1 MMRYLKGRNYWLL
14 SMLLLLAMILGTCSL
29 VYAIN
34 KNQANEPET
43 KKPANTID
51 IPVVGTVEKLHEL
64 LAQSASMQKDL
75 SGSQR
80 NLAIDQSMSGGVME
94 KAAAPAQSPVAD
106 YSKSDFSATNVQVQ
120 GVDEADIVKT
130 DGSYIY
136 LLNQYQLSVV
146 KAVPAD
152 KMQLVASVKYDDKTF
167 NPRDLYVDSN
177 HLIVIGDGY
186 PNTPG
191 PVYLEKRMISPGSRY
206 NSQTCKA
213 IIYDLKNKSNLTIS
227 REIELEGYCLSTRKI
242 GSSLYLVANRNI
254 NYYRPGDPIILPVYR
269 DSATGKDFQSLSCD
283 KINYFPDCV
292 YNSYVMVAAIN
303 TDNLD
308 QKVDIKT
315 YLGNGDN
322 IYASTSNLY
331 IAVNSYPR
339 MQPLLK
345 DSAFPETSPE
355 VKTEIYRF
363 ALQGASST
371 CTGRGMVP
379 GTILNQFSMDENKG
393 YFRIATTSG
402 EMWGSG
408 DNTSKNHI
416 YVLGEDLKLAGKLE
430 NIAPGEKIYS
440 TRFMGDRAYMVTF
453 RNVDPFFVID
463 LKNPQKPQILGK
475 LKIPG
480 YSDYLHPYDEN
491 HIIGFGKDT
500 VEMKGWNNESQ
511 AFYQGLKIA
520 IFDVT
525 NVSQPVEMS
534 RVVIGDRGTDSEIL
548 NNHKA
553 LLFSKEKNL
562 MAFPVTLMELGT
574 NNTKKGFSPAYG
586 SFTFQG
592 AYIYNINLK
601 NGLQY
606 KGRISHL
613 EPADYQRSGD
623 HWYDSDKNIERVL
636 YIGNVLY
643 TVSPGGI
650 KAHSI
655 ADLKQISHL
664 ELYKSHN

>member
-1 MMRYLKGRNYWLL
+1 MRVRSNKHLFL
-14 SMLLLLAMILGTCSL
+14 SGLLLLVMIFGICGV

-34 KNQANEPET
+34 SQAEKPEVPKT
-43 KKPANTID
+43 VNKVPQL
-51 IPVVGTVEKLHEL
+51 PVVGTVEKLEEL
-64 LAQSASMQKDL
+64 LSSSAVLQEEGL
-75 SGSQR
+75 SGGR
-80 NLAIDQSMSGGVME
+80 MMAME
-94 KAAAPAQSPVAD
+94 KSVAEVAVDQAALPAPAAPTAN
-106 YSKSDFSATNVQVQ
+106 YKSDYSATNVQVQ

-136 LLNQYQLSVV
+136 TLKDKQLSIV

-152 KMQLVASVKYDDKTF
+152 KMKLVSKTSFNNNF
-167 NPRDLYVDSN
+167 NPRDIYIDAK
-177 HLIVIGDGY
+177 HLIVIGDSY
-186 PNTPG
+186 KNNPQPVNNVKKMIYPG
-191 PVYLEKRMISPGSRY
+191 PPQY
-206 NSQTCKA
+206 NPQTCKA
-213 IIYDLKNKSNLTIS
+213 IIYNIKDKTNITVS
-227 REIELEGYCLSTRKI
+227 REIELEGNCLSTRKI
-242 GSSLYLVANRNI
+242 GSSLYLVSNNGI
-254 NYYRPGDPIILPVYR
+254 PYYRPGDPIILPSYR
-269 DSATGKDFQSLSCD
+269 DSAVSKEFKSISCD

-292 YNSYVMVAAIN
+292 YRSYIIVASIN

-331 IAVNSYPR
+331 IALTSYPH
-339 MQPLLK
+339 MQPLLE
-345 DSAFPETSPE
+345 DSANPQTRPEI
-355 VKTEIYRF
+355 KTEIYRF

-371 CTGRGMVP
+371 YTGRGTVP
-379 GTILNQFSMDENKG
+379 GTILNQFSMDEHKG
-393 YFRIATTSG
+393 YFRIATTTG
-402 EMWGSG
+402 ELWGQG
-408 DNTSKNHI
+408 QDVSKNHI
-416 YVLGEDLKLAGKLE
+416 YVLDAELKSAGKVE

-463 LKNPQKPQILGK
+463 LKNPQKPAILGK

-500 VEMKGWNNESQ
+500 VEMKGWDGEPQ

-534 RVVIGDRGTDSEIL
+534 KVVIGDRGTDSEIL

-562 MAFPVTLMELGT
+562 MAFPVTLMEKTPGAKDKH
-574 NNTKKGFSPAYG
+574 NTPAYG
-586 SFTFQG
+586 SFSFQG
-592 AYIYNINLK
+592 AYIYNIDLK
-601 NGLQY
+601 NGLKY

-613 EPADYQRSGD
+613 NPADYQKAGD
-623 HWYDSDKNIERVL
+623 YWYDSDNNVKRIL

-643 TVSPGGI
+643 TISPGKI
-650 KAHSI
+650 KAQSI
-655 ADLKQISHL
+655 ADLKPIASL
-664 ELYKSHN
+664 EM

>member
-1 MMRYLKGRNYWLL
+1 MRVGNNKHLLL
-14 SMLLLLAMILGTCSL
+14 SGLLLMVMIFGICGV

-34 KNQANEPET
+34 SQTEKPEIP
-43 KKPANTID
+43 KTINKVQPL
-51 IPVVGTVEKLHEL
+51 PVVGTMEKLEEL
-64 LAQSASMQKDL
+64 LSSSAALQKEGLYD
-75 SGSQR
+75 GR
-80 NLAIDQSMSGGVME
+80 MMVME
-94 KAAAPAQSPVAD
+94 KSMPVRAADEAAAVPAPAAN
-106 YSKSDFSATNVQVQ
+106 YKSDYSATNVQVQ

-136 LLNQYQLSVV
+136 TLKDKQLSVV

-152 KMQLVASVKYDDKTF
+152 KMKLVSKINFESNF
-167 NPRDLYVDSN
+167 NPRDIYIDAK
-177 HLIVIGDGY
+177 HLIVIGDSY
-186 PNTPG
+186 KNNPQPVNNVKKMIYPG
-191 PVYLEKRMISPGSRY
+191 PPQY
-206 NSQTCKA
+206 NPQTCKA
-213 IIYDLKNKSNLTIS
+213 IIYNIKDKSKITVS
-227 REIELEGYCLSTRKI
+227 REFELEGNCLSTRKI
-242 GSSLYLVANRNI
+242 GSSLYLVSNNGI
-254 NYYRPGDPIILPVYR
+254 PYYRPGDPIILPSYR
-269 DSATGKDFQSLSCD
+269 DSAVSKEFKSISCD

-292 YNSYVMVAAIN
+292 YRSYIIVASVN

-308 QKVDIKT
+308 QKIDIKT

-322 IYASTSNLY
+322 IYASTANLY
-331 IAVNSYPR
+331 IALTSYP
-339 MQPLLK
+339 MIQPIVE
-345 DSAFPETSPE
+345 DSANPQSPPEPPE
-355 VKTEIYRF
+355 LKTEIYRF
-363 ALQGASST
+363 TLQGAST
-371 CTGRGMVP
+371 KYTGRGTVP
-379 GTILNQFSMDENKG
+379 GTILNQFSMDEHKG

-402 EMWGSG
+402 EVWSRGS
-408 DNTSKNHI
+408 NISKNHI
-416 YVLGEDLKLAGKLE
+416 FILDNALKLSGKVE

-463 LKNPQKPQILGK
+463 LKNPQKPAILGK

-500 VEMKGWNNESQ
+500 VEMKGWDGEPQ

-534 RVVIGDRGTDSEIL
+534 KVVIGDRGTDSEIL

-562 MAFPVTLMELGT
+562 LAFPVTLMEKAPGVKDK
-574 NNTKKGFSPAYG
+574 NTPAYG
-586 SFTFQG
+586 SFSFQG
-592 AYIYNINLK
+592 AYIYKIDLK
-601 NGLQY
+601 NGLKY

-613 EPADYQRSGD
+613 DSADYQKAGD
-623 HWYDSDKNIERVL
+623 YWYDSDNNVKRVL

-643 TVSPGGI
+643 TISPGKI
-650 KAHSI
+650 KAQSI
-655 ADLKQISHL
+655 GDLKPISSL
-664 ELYKSHN
+664 EM

>member
-1 MMRYLKGRNYWLL
+1 
-14 SMLLLLAMILGTCSL
+14 
-29 VYAIN
+29 
-34 KNQANEPET
+34 
-43 KKPANTID
+43 
-51 IPVVGTVEKLHEL
+51 
-64 LAQSASMQKDL
+64 
-75 SGSQR
+75 
-80 NLAIDQSMSGGVME
+80 
-94 KAAAPAQSPVAD
+94 
-106 YSKSDFSATNVQVQ
+106 
-120 GVDEADIVKT
+120 
-130 DGSYIY
+130 
-136 LLNQYQLSVV
+136 
-146 KAVPAD
+146 
-152 KMQLVASVKYDDKTF
+152 
-167 NPRDLYVDSN
+167 
-177 HLIVIGDGY
+177 
-186 PNTPG
+186 
-191 PVYLEKRMISPGSRY
+191 
-206 NSQTCKA
+206 
-213 IIYDLKNKSNLTIS
+213 
-227 REIELEGYCLSTRKI
+227 
-242 GSSLYLVANRNI
+242 
-254 NYYRPGDPIILPVYR
+254 
-269 DSATGKDFQSLSCD
+269 
-283 KINYFPDCV
+283 
-292 YNSYVMVAAIN
+292 MVAAVN

-331 IAVNSYPR
+331 IAVSIYPR

-345 DSAFPETSPE
+345 DSAFPETQPG

-371 CTGRGMVP
+371 CTGRGTVP
-379 GTILNQFSMDENKG
+379 GTILNQFSMDEHKG

-402 EMWGSG
+402 ETWSRGA
-408 DNTSKNHI
+408 DTSKNHI
-416 YVLGEDLKLAGKLE
+416 YVLDGDLKVTGKLE

-453 RNVDPFFVID
+453 RDVDPFFVID
-463 LKNPQKPQILGK
+463 LKDPQNPHILGK

-500 VEMKGWNNESQ
+500 VEMKGWNGEPQ

-525 NVSQPVEMS
+525 NVAQPIEMS

-562 MAFPVTLMELGT
+562 LAFPVTLMELGA
-574 NNTKKGFSPAYG
+574 NNTKKLSTAPAYG

-592 AYIYNINLK
+592 AYIYNIDLK

-613 EPADYQRSGD
+613 DPDDYQRAGD
-623 HWYDSDKNIERVL
+623 YWYDSDQNIKRVL
-636 YIGNVLY
+636 YIGDVLY
-643 TVSPGGI
+643 TLSPGKI
-650 KAHSI
+650 QAQTL
-655 ADLKQISHL
+655 ADLKPLASL
-664 ELYKSHN
+664 EL

>member
-1 MMRYLKGRNYWLL
+1 MRVGNKKHLIL
-14 SMLLLLAMILGTCSL
+14 SGLLLLVMIFGICGV

-34 KNQANEPET
+34 SQAEKPEVPQT
-43 KKPANTID
+43 VNKVQPL
-51 IPVVGTVEKLHEL
+51 PVVGTVEKLEEL
-64 LAQSASMQKDL
+64 LSSSASLQKEGLYDGRMMVEK
-75 SGSQR
+75 SMAGSAADEAAR
-80 NLAIDQSMSGGVME
+80 VPIPAPTANA
-94 KAAAPAQSPVAD
+94 KA
-106 YSKSDFSATNVQVQ
+106 DFSETNVQVQ

-136 LLNQYQLSVV
+136 TLKGKQLSVV
-146 KAVPAD
+146 RAVPAD
-152 KMQLVASVKYDDKTF
+152 KMQLVSKISFNNNF
-167 NPRDLYVDSN
+167 NPRDIYIDAK
-177 HLIVIGDGY
+177 HLIVIGDSY
-186 PNTPG
+186 KNNPQPVDNVKKMIYPG
-191 PVYLEKRMISPGSRY
+191 PPQY

-213 IIYDLKNKSNLTIS
+213 IIYNIKDKSNITIS
-227 REIELEGYCLSTRKI
+227 REIELEGNCLSTRKI
-242 GSSLYLVANRNI
+242 GSSLYLVSNNGI
-254 NYYRPGDPIILPVYR
+254 PYYRPGDPIILPSYR
-269 DSATGKDFQSLSCD
+269 DSVVSKEFQSISCD
-283 KINYFPDCV
+283 KINYFPDCI
-292 YNSYVMVAAIN
+292 YRSYVIVASVN

-322 IYASTSNLY
+322 IYASTANLY
-331 IAVNSYPR
+331 IALTSYPP
-339 MQPLLK
+339 MQPLLE
-345 DSAFPETSPE
+345 DSAHPQTRPEL
-355 VKTEIYRF
+355 KTEIYRF
-363 ALQGASST
+363 ALQGAST
-371 CTGRGMVP
+371 NYTGRGTVP
-379 GTILNQFSMDENKG
+379 GNILNQFSMDEHKG
-393 YFRIATTSG
+393 YFRIATTTG
-402 EMWGSG
+402 EMWSRGQ
-408 DNTSKNHI
+408 DISKNHI
-416 YVLGEDLKLAGKLE
+416 YVLDNELKITGKVE

-463 LKNPQKPQILGK
+463 LKNPQKPVILGK

-500 VEMKGWNNESQ
+500 VEMKGWDGEPQ

-534 RVVIGDRGTDSEIL
+534 KVVIGDRGTDSEIL

-562 MAFPVTLMELGT
+562 LAFPVTLMEIAPGT
-574 NNTKKGFSPAYG
+574 KDKHNIPAYG
-586 SFTFQG
+586 SFSFQG
-592 AYIYNINLK
+592 AYIYNIDLK

-613 EPADYQRSGD
+613 DPADYQKAGD
-623 HWYDSDKNIERVL
+623 YWYDSDNNVNRIL

-643 TVSPGGI
+643 TISPGQI
-650 KAHSI
+650 KAQST
-655 ADLKQISHL
+655 ADLKFISSL
-664 ELYKSHN
+664 EL

>member
-1 MMRYLKGRNYWLL
+1 MWGGNNKNWLL
-14 SMLLLLAMILGTCSL
+14 SGLLLLFMIFGICGV

-34 KNQANEPET
+34 SQAEKPEVP
-43 KKPANTID
+43 KPVNKIQPL
-51 IPVVGTVEKLHEL
+51 PVVGTMDKLEEL
-64 LAQSASMQKDL
+64 LSSSDVLQKEGL
-75 SGSQR
+75 SGGR
-80 NLAIDQSMSGGVME
+80 MMVME
-94 KAAAPAQSPVAD
+94 KSMAGGAADEAAAVPAPTANTVSD
-106 YSKSDFSATNVQVQ
+106 YSATNVQVQ

-136 LLNQYQLSVV
+136 TLKGKQLSVV

-152 KMQLVASVKYDDKTF
+152 KMKLVSKISFNNNF
-167 NPRDLYVDSN
+167 NPRDIYIDAK
-177 HLIVIGDGY
+177 HLIVIGDSY
-186 PNTPG
+186 KNNPQPVNNVKRMVYPG
-191 PVYLEKRMISPGSRY
+191 PPQY
-206 NSQTCKA
+206 NPQTCKA
-213 IIYDLKNKSNLTIS
+213 IIYNIKDKSNITIN
-227 REIELEGYCLSTRKI
+227 REIELEGNCLSTRKI
-242 GSSLYLVANRNI
+242 GSSLYLVSNNGI
-254 NYYRPGDPIILPVYR
+254 PCYRPGDPIILPSYR
-269 DSATGKDFQSLSCD
+269 DSEVGKEFKSISCD

-292 YNSYVMVAAIN
+292 YSSYIIVASVN

-322 IYASTSNLY
+322 IYASTANLY
-331 IAVNSYPR
+331 IALTSYPP
-339 MQPLLK
+339 MQPLLE
-345 DSAFPETSPE
+345 DSAHPQTRPEI
-355 VKTEIYRF
+355 KTEIYRF

-371 CTGRGMVP
+371 YTGRGTVP
-379 GTILNQFSMDENKG
+379 GNILNQFSMDEHKG
-393 YFRIATTSG
+393 YFRIATTTGEVWSSG
-402 EMWGSG
+402 Q
-408 DNTSKNHI
+408 DISKNHI
-416 YVLGEDLKLAGKLE
+416 YVLDNELKLTGKVE

-463 LKNPQKPQILGK
+463 LKNPQKPAILGK

-500 VEMKGWNNESQ
+500 VEMKGWDGEAQ

-520 IFDVT
+520 VFDVT
-525 NVSQPVEMS
+525 NVNQPVEMS
-534 RVVIGDRGTDSEIL
+534 KVVIGDRGTDSEIL

-562 MAFPVTLMELGT
+562 LAFPVTLMEIAPGVKDKY
-574 NNTKKGFSPAYG
+574 NTPAYG
-586 SFTFQG
+586 SFSFQG
-592 AYIYNINLK
+592 AYIYNIDLK

-613 EPADYQRSGD
+613 DPVDYQKAGD
-623 HWYDSDKNIERVL
+623 YWYDSDNNVKRVL

-643 TVSPGGI
+643 TISPGKI
-650 KAHSI
+650 MAQSI
-655 ADLKQISHL
+655 ADLKPISSL
-664 ELYKSHN
+664 EL

>member
-1 MMRYLKGRNYWLL
+1 MRVGSNKHWVL
-14 SMLLLLAMILGTCSL
+14 SSLLLLVMVFGICGV

-34 KNQANEPET
+34 SQTVKPDVPKATDKVPEL
-43 KKPANTID
+43 
-51 IPVVGTVEKLHEL
+51 PVVGTVEKLEEL
-64 LAQSASMQKDL
+64 LSSSAAWQKERL
-75 SGSQR
+75 SGGR
-80 NLAIDQSMSGGVME
+80 TMVME
-94 KAAAPAQSPVAD
+94 KNMATEAADQAASPVPAPTANAKAD
-106 YSKSDFSATNVQVQ
+106 YSDTNVQVQ

-136 LLNQYQLSVV
+136 TLKNKQLSVV
-146 KAVPAD
+146 KAVPAN
-152 KMQLVASVKYDDKTF
+152 KMKLVSKISFDTNF
-167 NPRDLYVDSN
+167 NPRDIYIDAK
-177 HLIVIGDGY
+177 HMIVIGDCY
-186 PNTPG
+186 RNNPQ
-191 PVYLEKRMISPGSRY
+191 PVNNVKRMIYPGPPQY
-206 NSQTCKA
+206 NPQTCKA
-213 IIYDLKNKSNLTIS
+213 IIYNINDKSKITVS
-227 REIELEGYCLSTRKI
+227 REIELEGNCLSTRKI
-242 GSSLYLVANRNI
+242 DSSLYLVSNNGI
-254 NYYRPGDPIILPVYR
+254 PYYRPGDPIILPSYR
-269 DSATGKDFQSLSCD
+269 DSAFSKEFQSISCD

-292 YNSYVMVAAIN
+292 YRSYVIVASVN

-322 IYASTSNLY
+322 IYASTANLY
-331 IAVNSYPR
+331 IALTSYPP
-339 MQPLLK
+339 MQPLLE
-345 DSAFPETSPE
+345 DSANPQTPPEPPE
-355 VKTEIYRF
+355 LKTEIYRF
-363 ALQGASST
+363 ILQGASTKYSGQGT
-371 CTGRGMVP
+371 VP
-379 GTILNQFSMDENKG
+379 GTILNQFSMDEHKG
-393 YFRIATTSG
+393 YFRIATTTG
-402 EMWGSG
+402 EVWSQGP
-408 DNTSKNHI
+408 NISKNHI
-416 YVLGEDLKLAGKLE
+416 YILDNTLKLAGKVE

-463 LKNPQKPQILGK
+463 LKDPQKPQILGK

-500 VEMKGWNNESQ
+500 VEMKGWDGESQ

-520 IFDVT
+520 VFDVT

-534 RVVIGDRGTDSEIL
+534 KVVIGDRGTDSEIL

-562 MAFPVTLMELGT
+562 LAFPVTLMEKAPGVKD
-574 NNTKKGFSPAYG
+574 NNTPAYG
-586 SFTFQG
+586 SFSFQG
-592 AYIYNINLK
+592 AYIYNIDLK

-613 EPADYQRSGD
+613 EPADYQKAGD
-623 HWYDSDKNIERVL
+623 YWYDSDNNIKRVL

-643 TVSPGGI
+643 TISPGQI

-655 ADLKQISHL
+655 ADLKLISSL
-664 ELYKSHN
+664 EM